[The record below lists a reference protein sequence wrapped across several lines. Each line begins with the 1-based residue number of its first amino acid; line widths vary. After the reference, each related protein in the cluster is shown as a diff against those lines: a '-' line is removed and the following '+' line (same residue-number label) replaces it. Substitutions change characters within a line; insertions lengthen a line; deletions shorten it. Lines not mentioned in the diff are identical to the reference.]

1 MSIAKESSIKIFI
14 KKAIQSKLKSP
25 GELEQFKKSFSK
37 KGEDLCIKNA
47 EIKKVYEKMI
57 LKKQIEPNE
66 SIEKILI
73 ARKVRTL
80 SGVAVIAVLTKP
92 YPCPGKC
99 IYCPTEKSI
108 PKSYLSNEPAVMRAV
123 KWKFKPY
130 QQVQARIK
138 ALRLNGHCTDKIEL
152 IVMGGT
158 FSYLPPTYQKW
169 FITECF
175 RAANDFPK
183 NIPPSKIKSSL
194 EKEHLRNEHTK
205 NRIIGLTLE
214 TRPDYISEKEVINFR
229 KLGATRVELGVQ
241 TIFDEILKK
250 NKRGHLS
257 KETAQATKLL
267 KNAGFKI
274 NYHLMPGLLG
284 SSPEKDLEMFQV
296 IFTDQRF
303 QPDMVKIY
311 PCVVTKGSE
320 LFKLWKNKKYLP
332 LSNEKNKELI
342 KQIKKVIPPYVR
354 ITRLIR
360 DIPTE
365 SIIAGPNIPNLRQ
378 MIQREETYC
387 QCIRCREIKEEFNEK
402 DRILLNRII
411 YPASEGTEIFLQYTS
426 PDKKKLYAL
435 LRLRIPGK
443 REFKEHCLSVL
454 EKCAIIREVH
464 TYGKMTK
471 ISKRD
476 LLSPQHIGLG
486 KKLILEAE
494 QIAKNE
500 YGLKKI
506 AVISGIGVR
515 NYYRRIGYR
524 KKETYMI
531 KNI

>member
-1 MSIAKESSIKIFI
+1 MNVAKESSIKIFV
-14 KKAIQSKLKSP
+14 KEAIQSKLKSSE
-25 GELEQFKKSFSK
+25 ELEQFKKSFSR
-37 KGEDLCIKNA
+37 KGENFCIKNA
-47 EIKKVYEKMI
+47 EIKKVYKKMI
-57 LKKQIEPNE
+57 LEKQINP
-66 SIEKILI
+66 SQSMEKILI
-73 ARKVRTL
+73 ARKIRTL

-99 IYCPTEKSI
+99 LYCPTEKSV
-108 PKSYLSNEPAVMRAV
+108 PKSYLSNEPAVMRAI
-123 KWKFKPY
+123 KWDFKPY
-130 QQVQARIK
+130 QQVQTRIN

-152 IVMGGT
+152 IIMGGT
-158 FSYLPPTYQKW
+158 FSCLPHTYQKW
-169 FITECF
+169 FVRECF

-183 NIPPSKIKSSL
+183 NIPPSKIKSFL
-194 EKEHLRNEHTK
+194 EKEHLRNEHAK
-205 NRIIGLTLE
+205 NRIVGLTLE
-214 TRPDYISEKEVINFR
+214 TRPDYINKKEVINFR

-257 KETAQATKLL
+257 KEIAQATKLL
-267 KNAGFKI
+267 RNAGFKI

-284 SSPEKDLEMFQV
+284 SSLKKDLEMFRI
-296 IFTDQRF
+296 IFSDQRF

-320 LFKLWKNKKYLP
+320 LFKLWKNKKYHP

-342 KQIKKVIPPYVR
+342 KKIKKIIPPYVR

-378 MIQREETYC
+378 IIQREGTDC
-387 QCIRCREIKEEFNEK
+387 QCIRCREVKEEFNK
-402 DRILLNRII
+402 KDKILLDRIT
-411 YPASEGTEIFLQYTS
+411 YPANEGTEIFLQYTS
-426 PDKKKLYAL
+426 PDKKRLYAL
-435 LRLRIPGK
+435 LRLRIPGN
-443 REFKEHCLSVL
+443 KELKNPFLPLLKKS
-454 EKCAIIREVH
+454 AIIREVH

-476 LLSPQHIGLG
+476 FLSPQHIGLG

-494 QIAKNE
+494 QIAKKE

-506 AVISGIGVR
+506 AVISGVGVR
-515 NYYRRIGYR
+515 DYYRKIGYR
-524 KKETYMI
+524 KKDTYMT